1 MTGTIELKLLESNE
15 NTHMVE
21 LVLHAPVL
29 DSESDSDVD
38 MSSNDLADSSMT
50 IVKSAAKDLSNTCLD
65 SPEVQRQFSVRP
77 VSCGGPVPTRALE
90 VRGMAPVLQHVRT
103 C

>member
-1 MTGTIELKLLESNE
+1 M
-15 NTHMVE
+15 
-21 LVLHAPVL
+21 LHAQVL
-29 DSESDSDVD
+29 DSESDPDVD
-38 MSSNDLADSSMT
+38 MSSTDLADSSMT
-50 IVKSAAKDLSNTCLD
+50 TVKSAAKDFKSTCLD

-90 VRGMAPVLQHVRT
+90 VRGIAPVLQHVCT